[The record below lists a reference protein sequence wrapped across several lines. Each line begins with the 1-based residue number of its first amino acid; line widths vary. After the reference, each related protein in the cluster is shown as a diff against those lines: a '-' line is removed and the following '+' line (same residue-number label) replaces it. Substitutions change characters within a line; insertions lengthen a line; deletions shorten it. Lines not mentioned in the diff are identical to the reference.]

1 MDFKNL
7 LMKRKKSF
15 FIKILLSNFFLIFVL
30 FIIAILGWRMYGEY
44 ENNKLIDNEI
54 DGLKQEIKDLENSS
68 EEFSK
73 LIEYFDSDIFIE
85 KEARE
90 KFGLKK
96 EGEQVV
102 VVPKEAGI
110 DNKSQDYLIN
120 NKETKKFFPKL
131 WWEYF
136 FVNNPK

>member
-1 MDFKNL
+1 
-7 LMKRKKSF
+7 MKRKKSF

-120 NKETKKFFPKL
+120 NKETKKFLPKL

>member
-1 MDFKNL
+1 
-7 LMKRKKSF
+7 MKRKKSF

>member
-1 MDFKNL
+1 
-7 LMKRKKSF
+7 MKRKKSF

-30 FIIAILGWRMYGEY
+30 FITAVLGWRMYGEH
-44 ENNKLIDNEI
+44 ESNKLIDNEI
-54 DGLKQEIKDLENSS
+54 EGLKQEIKDLENSS

-96 EGEQVV
+96 EGEQVI
-102 VVPKEAGI
+102 VVPKEVGI